1 MIIYEVT
8 NNKNPR
14 KWIAKTNDPTAEE
27 NFNKHLTLLSQ
38 TKHYIPL
45 LQKDYNNGAT
55 FSIKTI
61 LNDIPDQTEAFKTAY
76 DLMLQNN
83 TLNPQFGYNTL
94 MDLNDKNKSRRVLT
108 AVDEDLLTSH
118 LLNLKQK
125 YNIST
130 SALSHRLT
138 KSGLKQ
144 GRDKVKLGSYDAILF
159 KVEEQIILS
168 DTPLTTGETL
178 KLLNKTYNISSKLR
192 LSQKRITKKMLG
204 KKLGMCYKN
213 KVRAF
218 YDKFNEEIQHEVA
231 TNDIY
236 TQ

>member
-1 MIIYEVT
+1 MIFYEVT

-14 KWIAKTNDPTAEE
+14 KWIAKTNDKTAEE

-38 TKHYIPL
+38 SKHYIPL

-55 FSIKTI
+55 FKITNINNIEDSTV
-61 LNDIPDQTEAFKTAY
+61 AFKEAY
-76 DLMLQNN
+76 NLMVKEN

-94 MDLNDKNKSRRVLT
+94 MDLNDKNKNRRVLN
-108 AVDEDLLTSH
+108 ALDEDLLTSH
-118 LLNLKQK
+118 LLNLKDK
-125 YNIST
+125 YDIST
-130 SALSHRLT
+130 SALSHRLI

-144 GRDKVKLGSYDAILF
+144 GRDKIKLGSYDAILF
-159 KVEEQIILS
+159 KVEEEIILS
-168 DTPLTTGETL
+168 SEPLTTGETL
-178 KLLNKTYNISSKLR
+178 NILNKKYDISSKLR

-218 YDKFNEEIQHEVA
+218 YDKFNEDIENEVR
-231 TNDIY
+231 TNNIY
-236 TQ
+236 T